1 MSYRE
6 GHKRGDARKARAHTL
21 KGMNRIERQLT
32 HLSRNAQPAR
42 SLARPVSNIVMGMA
56 PMPFL
61 GEEGEDVERFIA
73 EAKRCLAHNRV
84 PAADQVGQIGFFL
97 EGNAREMYDAEVSDR
112 VNAISSGPA
121 DQGET
126 KTTASAEDKREPDQ
140 LEVEDAAEVEREGRL
155 KESTIARQAEL
166 VRLAKE
172 EALARKA
179 VNLLKDDMVRLEADL
194 TIARGEAPTTS
205 GSDAAGRGDGEDKPS
220 SLMGRTQEDIEAQL
234 HGVFKQLVLAQTEL
248 QELSQR
254 VGEATVAAEAATAE
268 AVEAARIRE
277 AKRAIKKKKLSS
289 EVDSTSPLAPVL
301 PDSIA
306 FPLYQDFEEWLRATF
321 MREEDVNARASEYFG
336 RKQQR
341 GERVFDFALDLL
353 RLARRCGLN
362 PTEEDRTK
370 QLYEGLRH
378 RMKKMVAYHWK
389 MGKLKQDWKWAP
401 HLAYIRKLEKD
412 VPELSE
418 DVDAFGN
425 PYDATVPKANFPRP
439 TQGRST
445 MVGAVGVDD
454 DLDGYY
460 EEDLD
465 YSANIGEPIGI
476 CYVGNEADH
485 DYEYIYEDGSTVA
498 VVSEPVTTPTVTS
511 CQLCGIVGHT
521 AVACSQR
528 ANRSKNLRCYNC
540 SDYGHLAN
548 ACPRPPKGRTR
559 RVFNRDL
566 STVQCY
572 SCRQYGHYST
582 ECPRRQP
589 VKAAAVATVSAN
601 PNYRDATVRGA
612 PNYSNPDPRLPVA
625 TPPCAPRPDR
635 APPRHRRSDPVAAI
649 AGAATAAGPPREERR
664 RCYRCHQVGH
674 LARDCPQSQ
683 GNDRRV

>member
-1 MSYRE
+1 
-6 GHKRGDARKARAHTL
+6 
-21 KGMNRIERQLT
+21 
-32 HLSRNAQPAR
+32 
-42 SLARPVSNIVMGMA
+42 
-56 PMPFL
+56 MPFL

-84 PAADQVGQIGFFL
+84 PAPDQVGQIGFFL

-155 KESTIARQAEL
+155 KERTIARQSEL
-166 VRLAKE
+166 VRLAKD
-172 EALARKA
+172 EALAQKA
-179 VNLLKDDMVRLEADL
+179 VNLLQDDVIRLEADL
-194 TIARGEAPTTS
+194 AIARGEAPTTS
-205 GSDAAGRGDGEDKPS
+205 GSDTAGRGDGEDKPP
-220 SLMGRTQEDIEAQL
+220 SLMGRTQEDMEAQL
-234 HGVFKQLVLAQTEL
+234 NGVFKRLVLAQAEL
-248 QELSQR
+248 LELSQR
-254 VGEATVAAEAATAE
+254 VGEATAAAEAATAE

-277 AKRAIKKKKLSS
+277 AKLAIRKKKLSS

-362 PTEEDRTK
+362 PTEEERTK

-425 PYDATVPKANFPRP
+425 PYDATVPKTNFPRP

-445 MVGAVGVDD
+445 MVGTMGVEDD
-454 DLDGYY
+454 MDGYY
-460 EEDLD
+460 GEDLD
-465 YSANIGEPIGI
+465 YSATLGEPIGI
-476 CYVGNEADH
+476 CYVGNEADY

-498 VVSEPVTTPTVTS
+498 VVSDSVAAPAGVS

-572 SCRQYGHYST
+572 ACRQYGHYST
-582 ECPRRQP
+582 DCPRRQP
-589 VKAAAVATVSAN
+589 VKAAAVATVSFN
-601 PNYRDATVRGA
+601 PDYRDSTVRGA
-612 PNYSNPDPRLPVA
+612 SNYSKPDP
-625 TPPCAPRPDR
+625 TPPVTAPPRAPRPSG
-635 APPRHRRSDPVAAI
+635 APPRYRRTDPVAAI
-649 AGAATAAGPPREERR
+649 TGAATAADAPREERR

-674 LARDCPQSQ
+674 LARDCPQPQ

>member
-6 GHKRGDARKARAHTL
+6 GHKRGDARKARSHTL
-21 KGMNRIERQLT
+21 KGVNRIERQLT
-32 HLSRNAQPAR
+32 HLSRNAQTPR
-42 SLARPVSNIVMGMA
+42 SLTRPVSNIVMGMA

-84 PAADQVGQIGFFL
+84 PAPDQVGQIGFFL

-140 LEVEDAAEVEREGRL
+140 LEVEDVAEVEREGRL

-194 TIARGEAPTTS
+194 TIAQGEAPTTS
-205 GSDAAGRGDGEDKPS
+205 GSDAAGRGDGEGKPP
-220 SLMGRTQEDIEAQL
+220 SLMGRTQEDIETQL
-234 HGVFKQLVLAQTEL
+234 RGVFKQLVLAQTEL

-289 EVDSTSPLAPVL
+289 EVYSTSPLAPVL

-362 PTEEDRTK
+362 PTEEERTK

-425 PYDATVPKANFPRP
+425 PYDATVPNTNFPRP

-445 MVGAVGVDD
+445 MVGTMGVGDD
-454 DLDGYY
+454 MDGYY

-465 YSANIGEPIGI
+465 YRATMGEPIGI
-476 CYVGNEADH
+476 CYVGNEADY

-498 VVSEPVTTPTVTS
+498 VVSESVAAPVRVS
-511 CQLCGIVGHT
+511 CQPT
-521 AVACSQR
+521 SQ
-528 ANRSKNLRCYNC
+528 SKQEFAL
-540 SDYGHLAN
+540 LQL
-548 ACPRPPKGRTR
+548 
-559 RVFNRDL
+559 F
-566 STVQCY
+566 
-572 SCRQYGHYST
+572 
-582 ECPRRQP
+582 
-589 VKAAAVATVSAN
+589 
-601 PNYRDATVRGA
+601 
-612 PNYSNPDPRLPVA
+612 
-625 TPPCAPRPDR
+625 
-635 APPRHRRSDPVAAI
+635 
-649 AGAATAAGPPREERR
+649 
-664 RCYRCHQVGH
+664 
-674 LARDCPQSQ
+674 
-683 GNDRRV
+683 